1 MIGGCCICDFKI
13 VPVAISYCL
22 AEVKTANPAYLRKA
36 YRNSSSET
44 LPELVSAAHFV
55 PCGTGSAEIRETN
68 VISTKRLASSA
79 VVTSFIEAS
88 SASLAYINLLDVGST
103 KRLTASTKPTALCS
117 RRSKQEAE
125 FRRLVRRLNR
135 K

>member
-22 AEVKTANPAYLRKA
+22 AEVKQRTPAYLRKA

-44 LPELVSAAHFV
+44 LPDAHFV
-55 PCGTGSAEIRETN
+55 PFGTGSAEIRETN
-68 VISTKRLASSA
+68 VISTKKLASSA
-79 VVTSFIEAS
+79 VVTSFIEAL

-103 KRLTASTKPTALCS
+103 KRLTASTRPTALCN
-117 RRSKQEAE
+117 RR
-125 FRRLVRRLNR
+125 
-135 K
+135 